1 MDKSWRVYQLPMD
14 PKSQQYTTY
23 SAPFGAIK
31 WLRMPI
37 GFTGSPNT
45 FQSLMEHVLVGLTGN
60 ITVPFLDD
68 CIIFRKTLEEYNRS
82 NKRLQQVF
90 RRLLQGNLTIN
101 PRKCAFFQT
110 KVLSI
115 RHVISKN
122 GLEAKPE
129 KSKQFKTFQYHSI
142 KQMLS
147 RSEDCVH
154 NIDGILKTSP

>member
-1 MDKSWRVYQLPMD
+1 MVKSWQFCQLPMD
-14 PKSQQYTTY
+14 PKSQQYKKY
-23 SAPFGAIK
+23 SAPFGSIK

-37 GFTGSPNT
+37 GLTGSPNT

-68 CIIFRKTLEEYNRS
+68 CIIIRKTLEEYNRS

-90 RRLLQGNLTIN
+90 RRLLEGNLKIN

-110 KVLSI
+110 KVQSI

-122 GLEAKPE
+122 RLEANPE
-129 KSKQFKTFQYHSI
+129 KI
-142 KQMLS
+142 KAVQNFPVPQNQTDVKS
-147 RSEDCVH
+147 F
-154 NIDGILKTSP
+154 